1 MIDASAPPMRMR
13 FSYESRCRAVQ
24 LLESGTSVAE
34 AARMCGASRATGYRW
49 WARYRAEGWRGLHE
63 RPPIP
68 HHQPRRLSPEAEAE
82 ILAVRLRS
90 NEGPQ
95 RVGAIVGRAASTVG
109 KVLRRLGYSRPPK
122 APQPTVLRYE
132 RERPGELL
140 HIDIKK
146 LGRFWHVGKRIR
158 QDGVQRS
165 PRAGWHHVHVAVDD
179 HTRIAYSEV
188 LPSEGASD
196 AVAFL
201 ERAYRW
207 YAQQGITVES
217 VMTDNG
223 SAYRSALWR
232 EACVAH
238 ALRHL
243 RTRPP
248 TPRAPTARL
257 NASSRP
263 CSGSGP
269 TATPTPPACTA
280 PAPFQAGFAGI
291 TSAVPTA
298 PSLASHRLAVSHT
311 SVVSTP
317 SSPRPSWWAE

>member
-24 LLESGTSVAE
+24 LMESGTSVAE

-165 PRAGWHHVHVAVDD
+165 PRAGWHHVHLAVDD

-243 RTRPP
+243 RTRPY
-248 TPRAPTARL
+248 TPRTNGKAERFIQTLLREWAYRYAYP
-257 NASSRP
+257 SSLHRTRALSGWLRWYNKRRP
-263 CSGSGP
+263 HS
-269 TATPTPPACTA
+269 
-280 PAPFQAGFAGI
+280 
-291 TSAVPTA
+291 
-298 PSLASHRLAVSHT
+298 SLAGLPPVSRVSHLCGQHT
-311 SVVSTP
+311 
-317 SSPRPSWWAE
+317 

>member
-1 MIDASAPPMRMR
+1 M
-13 FSYESRCRAVQ
+13 
-24 LLESGTSVAE
+24 
-34 AARMCGASRATGYRW
+34 
-49 WARYRAEGWRGLHE
+49 
-63 RPPIP
+63 
-68 HHQPRRLSPEAEAE
+68 
-82 ILAVRLRS
+82 RLRS

-95 RVGAIVGRAASTVG
+95 RVGAIVGRAAATVG

-146 LGRFWHVGKRIR
+146 LGRFWHVGK
-158 QDGVQRS
+158 
-165 PRAGWHHVHVAVDD
+165 HHVHVAVDD

-207 YAQQGITVES
+207 YAQQDITVES

-243 RTRPP
+243 RTRPY
-248 TPRAPTARL
+248 TPRTNGKAERFIQTLLREWAYRYAYP
-257 NASSRP
+257 SSLHRTRALSGWLRWYNKRRP
-263 CSGSGP
+263 HS
-269 TATPTPPACTA
+269 
-280 PAPFQAGFAGI
+280 
-291 TSAVPTA
+291 
-298 PSLASHRLAVSHT
+298 SLAGLPPVSRVSHLCGQHT
-311 SVVSTP
+311 
-317 SSPRPSWWAE
+317 

>member
-1 MIDASAPPMRMR
+1 M
-13 FSYESRCRAVQ
+13 
-24 LLESGTSVAE
+24 
-34 AARMCGASRATGYRW
+34 
-49 WARYRAEGWRGLHE
+49 
-63 RPPIP
+63 
-68 HHQPRRLSPEAEAE
+68 
-82 ILAVRLRS
+82 RLRS

-201 ERAYRW
+201 RACLSLVCPTGHHRGVGHDR
-207 YAQQGITVES
+207 QRQ
-217 VMTDNG
+217 
-223 SAYRSALWR
+223 RLPLCAL
-232 EACVAH
+232 A
-238 ALRHL
+238 
-243 RTRPP
+243 
-248 TPRAPTARL
+248 
-257 NASSRP
+257 
-263 CSGSGP
+263 
-269 TATPTPPACTA
+269 
-280 PAPFQAGFAGI
+280 
-291 TSAVPTA
+291 
-298 PSLASHRLAVSHT
+298 
-311 SVVSTP
+311 
-317 SSPRPSWWAE
+317 

>member
-1 MIDASAPPMRMR
+1 M
-13 FSYESRCRAVQ
+13 
-24 LLESGTSVAE
+24 ESGTSVAQ
-34 AARMCGASRATGYRW
+34 AARMCGASRATRLPLGGHDIGL
-49 WARYRAEGWRGLHE
+49 RAGEGLHE

-201 ERAYRW
+201 ERAYHLVCPTGHHRGVGHDR
-207 YAQQGITVES
+207 QRQ
-217 VMTDNG
+217 
-223 SAYRSALWR
+223 RLPLCAL
-232 EACVAH
+232 A
-238 ALRHL
+238 
-243 RTRPP
+243 
-248 TPRAPTARL
+248 
-257 NASSRP
+257 
-263 CSGSGP
+263 
-269 TATPTPPACTA
+269 
-280 PAPFQAGFAGI
+280 
-291 TSAVPTA
+291 
-298 PSLASHRLAVSHT
+298 
-311 SVVSTP
+311 
-317 SSPRPSWWAE
+317 

>member
-1 MIDASAPPMRMR
+1 MWARSLGAQPQRWA
-13 FSYESRCRAVQ
+13 RC
-24 LLESGTSVAE
+24 SVAW
-34 AARMCGASRATGYRW
+34 GT
-49 WARYRAEGWRGLHE
+49 H
-63 RPPIP
+63 
-68 HHQPRRLSPEAEAE
+68 
-82 ILAVRLRS
+82 
-90 NEGPQ
+90 
-95 RVGAIVGRAASTVG
+95 
-109 KVLRRLGYSRPPK
+109 VLRRHPSPPSS
-122 APQPTVLRYE
+122 ATNGS
-132 RERPGELL
+132 RPGELL

-207 YAQQGITVES
+207 YAQQDITVES

-243 RTRPP
+243 RTRPY
-248 TPRAPTARL
+248 TPRTNGKAERFIQTLLREWAYRYAYP
-257 NASSRP
+257 SSLHRTRALSGWLRWYNKRRP
-263 CSGSGP
+263 HS
-269 TATPTPPACTA
+269 
-280 PAPFQAGFAGI
+280 
-291 TSAVPTA
+291 
-298 PSLASHRLAVSHT
+298 SLAGLPPVSRVSHLCGQHT
-311 SVVSTP
+311 
-317 SSPRPSWWAE
+317 

>member
-24 LLESGTSVAE
+24 LLESGTSVAQ

-207 YAQQGITVES
+207 YAQQDITVES

-243 RTRPP
+243 RTRP
-248 TPRAPTARL
+248 L
-257 NASSRP
+257 H
-263 CSGSGP
+263 
-269 TATPTPPACTA
+269 PAH
-280 PAPFQAGFAGI
+280 QRQG
-291 TSAVPTA
+291 
-298 PSLASHRLAVSHT
+298 
-311 SVVSTP
+311 
-317 SSPRPSWWAE
+317 